1 MKSDE
6 WIKHVNEAKMQN
18 SNKPAPPIVN
28 SNTSNYESFSSVS
41 PAKTVSGP
49 SYDITQVSDHKS
61 ASPVV
66 EDNDDNYNGN
76 ENAENNKGVDDEDE
90 FADGLL

>member
-18 SNKPAPPIVN
+18 SSKPSQPTILN
-28 SNTSNYESFSSVS
+28 STTSNYGNFSSALPENNS
-41 PAKTVSGP
+41 SGP
-49 SYDITQVSDHKS
+49 SYDTTQMSDPQP
-61 ASPVV
+61 ASVID
-66 EDNDDNYNGN
+66 EAD
-76 ENAENNKGVDDEDE
+76 ENSKVADDEDE